1 MATTPTPIP
10 PPPPANWALHQQLT
24 VAPPVIG
31 RPAGFWIRFVAY
43 MIDALIMM
51 TAFGLVTGVAV
62 GAVLLMGIS
71 PESKGEEVPV
81 AVMVV
86 VILCILVQFVFAWL
100 YEALLT
106 SGPHGATLG
115 KMAVGVRIVQAVDGK
130 RISFGRATGR
140 FFLKVMLTPMVPFG
154 IGYIIAAFTS
164 GKRAVHDFMADTRV
178 IKSS

>member
-10 PPPPANWALHQQLT
+10 PPPPNWAAQQLAL
-24 VAPPVIG
+24 APGAVG
-31 RPAGFWIRFVAY
+31 RPAGFWLRFVAY
-43 MIDALIMM
+43 MIDGLIMM
-51 TAFGLVTGVAV
+51 AVFCLVILVSTGVV
-62 GAVLLMGIS
+62 MLLGMS
-71 PESKGEEVPV
+71 MEAKGEEVGAGV
-81 AVMVV
+81 VLVVM
-86 VILCILVQFVFAWL
+86 LGLLAQFVIAWL

-140 FFLKVMLTPMVPFG
+140 FFLKVMVTPMVPFG
-154 IGYIIAAFTS
+154 IGYLIAAFTS
-164 GKRAVHDFMADTRV
+164 GKRAVHDFMADTPV